1 MSSHQSSNEKLSS
14 YFDHEV
20 SPEER
25 KELESLL
32 ETSAEARQ
40 DLHEIGE
47 ISRLLQETATEL
59 APPELAPSIR
69 RRIEQETLL
78 AKPSQPVTKPAPS
91 AIRYRIAVSISACSS
106 MVALVLFVLL
116 MNSYKSLNQF
126 NSDRSLGFSHS
137 ESSSTKMES
146 PVRTSEF
153 AMRENSRNYDS
164 WDFDHKNEKMAALP
178 APSSSSVNIKNDDI
192 NRWKPAPVRVLPME
206 ESTPLAAP
214 TTGKKH
220 AKFSVRNTY
229 SKEDTLARDRSSV
242 LADSAAPVGGIPSDI
257 PLDTIQIGDVLPYFR
272 DINDKVAV
280 IEVRVVDVQQALGT
294 MELLLARNNIPINQ
308 QKQSE
313 VERQLQTPKLRQNK
327 PQSQAEGNSSA
338 LKSKDDDT
346 QLFAVYVEATD
357 EQLAAAL
364 KDFEKDLKRDQFVS
378 LALQPAI
385 NTTSLTKKV
394 KDLPQLL
401 AQRSTQANG
410 LSGRLEDRNEA
421 KKTLF
426 RRQNQILQGN
436 VSSEMKK
443 LKANKSITVTSKMDQ
458 IADKQKS
465 GSSFQTR
472 YRMQLPAQQLGQS
485 QAMKRTSD
493 NFETVRKK
501 ESTTNLPLVASK
513 PALGMKAQKGRAL
526 STSAKLSETS
536 PPIKVLFVFKNSVPP
551 PTSSP
556 PK

>member
-78 AKPSQPVTKPAPS
+78 AKPSQPVTKHAPS
-91 AIRYRIAVSISACSS
+91 TIRYRIAVAISACSS

-126 NSDRSLGFSHS
+126 NSDRNLGFAHS
-137 ESSSTKMES
+137 ESSSAKMEA
-146 PVRTSEF
+146 PAGTSEF
-153 AMRENSRNYDS
+153 AMRNNSPNSGS
-164 WDFDHKNEKMAALP
+164 WDFDHKNEKVAALP
-178 APSSSSVNIKNDDI
+178 APQSSLFKGIKDDTIGKPSSGRPLSMK
-192 NRWKPAPVRVLPME
+192 
-206 ESTPLAAP
+206 ESTSLSAP
-214 TTGKKH
+214 TAGKKS
-220 AKFSVRNTY
+220 AKFSVLNSY
-229 SKEDTLARDRSSV
+229 SEEADLARDRSSV
-242 LADSAAPVGGIPSDI
+242 LADGKVPAGGIPSDI

-294 MELLLARNNIPINQ
+294 MELLLARNNIPVNQ

-313 VERQLQTPKLRQNK
+313 VERQLQTPNRRQNK
-327 PQSQAEGNSSA
+327 PQAEGNSSA

-394 KDLPQLL
+394 KELPQLL
-401 AQRSTQANG
+401 ARRSDQADG
-410 LSGRLEDRNEA
+410 LSGRLEDRNRA

-426 RRQNQILQGN
+426 HRQNQILQEN

-443 LKANKSITVTSKMDQ
+443 LKANKSVTASSKMDQ

-465 GSSFQTR
+465 GSSFQAR
-472 YRMQLPAQQLGQS
+472 YRMQLPAQQLGRS
-485 QAMKRTSD
+485 QAMKRTTD

-501 ESTTNLPLVASK
+501 ASTTNLPLVASK

-526 STSAKLSETS
+526 STSAQLSETS
-536 PPIKVLFVFKNSVPP
+536 PPIKVLFVFKNSAPA